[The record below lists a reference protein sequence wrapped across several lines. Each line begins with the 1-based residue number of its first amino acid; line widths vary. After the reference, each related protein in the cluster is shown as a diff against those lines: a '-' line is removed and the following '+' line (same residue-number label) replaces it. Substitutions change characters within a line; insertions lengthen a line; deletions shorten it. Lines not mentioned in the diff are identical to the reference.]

1 MYIIKCHQE
10 RVAIMVLSTLF
21 KILEKV
27 NIYKKK
33 KTARETV
40 NLKVKL
46 MKNKTKIIEST
57 HTKILRHL
65 L

>member
-1 MYIIKCHQE
+1 
-10 RVAIMVLSTLF
+10 MVLSTLF